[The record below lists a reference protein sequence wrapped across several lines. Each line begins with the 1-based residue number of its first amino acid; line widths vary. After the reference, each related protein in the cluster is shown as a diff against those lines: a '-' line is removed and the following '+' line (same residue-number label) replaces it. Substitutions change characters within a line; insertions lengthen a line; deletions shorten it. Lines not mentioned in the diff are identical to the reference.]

1 MKILFVGD
9 IVGKPGR
16 KALRDLLPGLV
27 DRHRVD
33 LVIGNVENV
42 ANGMGVSKDALQEVK
57 KAGIQIMTSGNH
69 VWKRSGIEQVLEEER
84 SLLRPANYADGVP
97 GRGFMVWES
106 NLGTKVGVINLLGR
120 VFLEAV
126 DCPFRVGARIAEKLR
141 QEGARICIVDFH
153 AEATSEK
160 AALGW
165 FLDGKVSGVL
175 GTHTH
180 VQTSDERVLPRGTG
194 FITDVG
200 MTGGRDSVIGVKIEA
215 SLKRFLTGVPQPF
228 EPSARNL
235 VLEGALLEVCEETGR
250 CLEIR
255 RVRKC
260 LDTSSVREDNTNC
273 QGNRGGQKET

>member
-16 KALRDLLPGLV
+16 KALRELLPGLV

-33 LVIGNVENV
+33 LVIANVENV
-42 ANGMGVSKDALQEVK
+42 AKGLGVSRDSLEEVR
-57 KAGIQIMTSGNH
+57 KAGVQVMTSGNH
-69 VWKRSGIEQVLEEER
+69 VWKKSGIEQLLEEDR

-97 GRGFMVWES
+97 GRGFAVWES
-106 NLGTKVGVINLLGR
+106 NLGTRVGVINLVGR
-120 VFLEAV
+120 VFLEPV
-126 DCPFRVGARIAEKLR
+126 DCPFRMGARLADKLR
-141 QEGARICIVDFH
+141 GEGVRICIVDFH

-180 VQTSDERVLPRGTG
+180 VQTADERVLPGGTG

-200 MTGGRDSVIGVKIEA
+200 MTGGRDSVIGVKIEP

-228 EPSARNL
+228 EPSGRNL
-235 VLEGALLEVCEETGR
+235 VLEGALLEVCEESGR
-250 CLEIR
+250 CLEIK
-255 RVRKC
+255 RVRKS
-260 LDTSSVREDNTNC
+260 LDRLGGREDNI
-273 QGNRGGQKET
+273 

>member
-16 KALRDLLPGLV
+16 KVLRDLLPGLV
-27 DRHRVD
+27 DQHRVD
-33 LVIGNVENV
+33 LVIANVENV
-42 ANGMGVSKDALQEVK
+42 AKGMGVSRDSLQEVK
-57 KAGIQIMTSGNH
+57 KAGVQIMTSGNH
-69 VWKRSGIEQVLEEER
+69 VWKKSGVEQLLKEDR
-84 SLLRPANYADGVP
+84 SLLRPANYADGAP
-97 GRGFMVWES
+97 GRGCVLWES
-106 NLGTKVGVINLLGR
+106 NLGIKVGVINLVGR
-120 VFLEAV
+120 VFLETV
-126 DCPFRVGARIAEKLR
+126 DCPFRVGARLAENLR
-141 QEGARICIVDFH
+141 DQGARICIVDFH

-180 VQTSDERVLPRGTG
+180 VQTADERVLPGGTG

-228 EPSARNL
+228 EPSGRNL
-235 VLEGALLEVCEETGR
+235 VLEGALLEVCGETGR
-250 CLEIR
+250 CREIK
-255 RVRKC
+255 RVRKS
-260 LDTSSVREDNTNC
+260 LDRAGGTVDNI
-273 QGNRGGQKET
+273 